1 MSRPLSLTALALYA
15 LVGLAPVA
23 CMLLRIGPDD
33 LAGVLSPRTQA
44 LLGRTLVLGLSS
56 AGIATLLGLPFG
68 FLVARTDV
76 LGAPLWRVLGILPM
90 LMPPLI
96 LAMSWAGMSDVRGG
110 IATITIL
117 GLSTFPIVALYA
129 GRAFERI
136 DARREEAAL
145 LVGGLPAVLRM
156 ELPLVLPSVACAA
169 CFAFVF
175 AVNDFAVP
183 DYVSSIGPKFNV
195 YADEVFA
202 SWRSDQEVGR
212 AVAAALPL
220 VALTL
225 LALVPA
231 LELRRR
237 NPLAAFDGDFRRPAV
252 LALGRW
258 RWPALG
264 FVLVV
269 LTLAA
274 LAPVGRLVF
283 EAGGGSS
290 GFGVARMRAAFGKAL
305 ELGRGNLRTSLQVS
319 VGAALLCVPVALVLG
334 HALERLRR
342 GTWAAQLLV
351 IVPLCVPAILFGI
364 GNIALWNRPLTGA
377 LYDSSWMVVVLL
389 CGRFAALAILSASAA
404 VAMLDPTVEEAG
416 RLAGAGPVR
425 RLTQLVAPPLARGL
439 LGGAL
444 LVFVLGMRELDA
456 AILVPAANH
465 TILFRLYNAVHFGR
479 DDFVAALALL
489 TLFLVALPGLLWA
502 LFGRGKLEI
511 LP

>member
-1 MSRPLSLTALALYA
+1 VSRPLALTALLAYA

-23 CMLLRIGPDD
+23 CMLLRVGPDD

-44 LLGRTLVLGLSS
+44 LLGRTLLLGVSA

-76 LGAPLWRVLGILPM
+76 PAAPLWRVLGILPM
-90 LMPPLI
+90 LVPPLI
-96 LAMSWAGMSDVRGG
+96 LAMSWAGMSAVRGG
-110 IATITIL
+110 AATIAVL
-117 GLSTFPIVALYA
+117 GLSTFPIVGLYSA
-129 GRAFERI
+129 RAFERV

-145 LVGGLPAVLRM
+145 LIGGLRAVLRM
-156 ELPLVLPSVACAA
+156 EGPLVLPSVACAA

-202 SWRSDQEVGR
+202 SWRSDQQVGG

-225 LALVPA
+225 MALVPA

-237 NPLAAFDGDFRRPAV
+237 NPLATFDGDFRRPAR
-252 LALGRW
+252 LALGLW
-258 RWPALG
+258 RWPALV
-264 FVLVV
+264 FVLLV
-269 LTLAA
+269 LALAA
-274 LAPVGRLVF
+274 LAPLGRLVW
-283 EAGGGSS
+283 ESGGGSS
-290 GFGVARMRAAFGKAL
+290 GFSATRMQASFGRAL
-305 ELGRGNLRTSLQVS
+305 ELGRGNLRTSLLVS
-319 VGAALLCVPVALVLG
+319 TGAALACVPVALVLG

-364 GNIALWNRPLTGA
+364 GNIALWNRPLTGT

-389 CGRFAALAILSASAA
+389 IGRFAALAILASSAA
-404 VAMLDPTVEEAG
+404 VAMLDPAIEDAG
-416 RLAGAGPVR
+416 RLAGAGPTR
-425 RLTQLVAPPLARGL
+425 RLTRLVAPPLVRAL

-456 AILVPAANH
+456 AILVPAANG

-489 TLFLVALPGLLWA
+489 TVFFVTVPGLLWA
-502 LFGRGKLEI
+502 LLGRGKLEV

>member
-1 MSRPLSLTALALYA
+1 VSRPLALTALLAYA

-23 CMLLRIGPDD
+23 CMLLRVGPDD

-44 LLGRTLVLGLSS
+44 LLGRTLLLGVSA

-76 LGAPLWRVLGILPM
+76 PAAPLWRVLGILPM
-90 LMPPLI
+90 LVPPLI
-96 LAMSWAGMSDVRGG
+96 LAMSWAGMSAVRGG
-110 IATITIL
+110 AATIAVL
-117 GLSTFPIVALYA
+117 GLSTFPIVGLYSA
-129 GRAFERI
+129 RAFERV

-145 LVGGLPAVLRM
+145 LIGGLRAVLRM
-156 ELPLVLPSVACAA
+156 EGPLVLPSVACAA

-202 SWRSDQEVGR
+202 SWRSDQQVGG

-225 LALVPA
+225 MALVP
-231 LELRRR
+231 R
-237 NPLAAFDGDFRRPAV
+237 
-252 LALGRW
+252 LALGLW
-258 RWPALG
+258 RWPALV
-264 FVLVV
+264 FVLLV
-269 LTLAA
+269 LALAA
-274 LAPVGRLVF
+274 LAPLGRLVW
-283 EAGGGSS
+283 ESGGGSS
-290 GFGVARMRAAFGKAL
+290 GFSATRMQASFGRAL
-305 ELGRGNLRTSLQVS
+305 ELGRGNLRTSLLVS
-319 VGAALLCVPVALVLG
+319 TGAALACVPVALVLG

-364 GNIALWNRPLTGA
+364 GNIALWNRPLTGT

-389 CGRFAALAILSASAA
+389 IGRFAALAILASSAA
-404 VAMLDPTVEEAG
+404 VAMLDPAIEDAG
-416 RLAGAGPVR
+416 RLAGAGPTR
-425 RLTQLVAPPLARGL
+425 RLTRLVAPPLVRAL

-456 AILVPAANH
+456 AILVPAANG

-489 TLFLVALPGLLWA
+489 TVFFVTVPGLLWA
-502 LFGRGKLEI
+502 LLGRGKLEV